1 MSRSVIVQY
10 AGFESKPVVREYC
23 FLVRDVSSEPREFT
37 FTIPNEAFQSDRVRN
52 QDAPEICSIKLHRE
66 LAEWSNHPLKTHYR
80 ITEIELNDYRD
91 SHFSMKRVYPRETT
105 RDV

>member
-10 AGFESKPVVREYC
+10 AGFTSKPIVREYC

-37 FTIPNEAFQSDRVRN
+37 FTIPNEAFRSHRVRY

-66 LAEWSNHPLKTHYR
+66 LAEQLNHPLTTHYR
-80 ITEIELNDYRD
+80 ITDIELNNYRD
-91 SHFSMKRVYPRETT
+91 SQLSRKRVN
-105 RDV
+105 V

>member
-10 AGFESKPVVREYC
+10 AGFRSKSLVREYC

-37 FTIPNEAFQSDRVRN
+37 FTILNEAFRSHRVRY

-66 LAEWSNHPLKTHYR
+66 LAEQLNHPLKTHYR
-80 ITEIELNDYRD
+80 ITDIELNTYHD
-91 SHFSMKRVYPRETT
+91 SHLSRKRVNL
-105 RDV
+105 

>member
-10 AGFESKPVVREYC
+10 AGFTSKSLVREYC

-37 FTIPNEAFQSDRVRN
+37 FTILNEAFRSHRVRY

-66 LAEWSNHPLKTHYR
+66 LAEQLDHPLETHYR
-80 ITEIELNDYRD
+80 ISDIELNNYRE
-91 SHFSMKRVYPRETT
+91 SHPSRKRVNL
-105 RDV
+105 